1 MNTLVISFIPLLFC
15 VVWSSPLYY
24 NPLGLQC
31 DMPSKASHFDCHPD
45 PNPNRGNCIARGC
58 CWRSSADM
66 MLIQKEHSNL
76 GQGIPYCYFP
86 QNYNGYSISNLKETD
101 YGYRA
106 VLTRSTPSG
115 WPDDIKT
122 LTMDVRLET
131 AQRLHF
137 KVAHC

>member
-1 MNTLVISFIPLLFC
+1 
-15 VVWSSPLYY
+15 
-24 NPLGLQC
+24 
-31 DMPSKASHFDCHPD
+31 
-45 PNPNRGNCIARGC
+45 
-58 CWRSSADM
+58 M
-66 MLIQKEHSNL
+66 MLLQKKHPNL

-86 QNYNGYSISNLKETD
+86 QNYNGYNVSNLKETD

-137 KVAHC
+137 KVTYC